1 MNTSDLIQFID
12 EQISEREKFCDNLE
26 LVIHN
31 ELWRKV
37 ERLQNLLYG
46 YQGFQEKYETATKQI
61 AHALQNI
68 PKEYE
73 NYYRTVKTGEQ
84 PLSLE
89 EYTPKCISHYNQL
102 KEKFD
107 KDLLLLQ
114 NARETALKRLNK
126 FREIIGKKIL
136 ISLGSSPMED
146 YNIS

>member
-1 MNTSDLIQFID
+1 MNTSDLIRFID

-73 NYYRTVKTGEQ
+73 SYCRTVKTREL
-84 PLSLE
+84 LSLE
-89 EYTPKCISHYNQL
+89 DYTPKCISHYNQL

-107 KDLLLLQ
+107 KDLIFLQ
-114 NARETALKRLNK
+114 NAKETALKRLNK

-146 YNIS
+146 YNNS